1 VGTVGGDLDGPALA
15 WRCCSYRV
23 LTVLAEGRQFVE
35 GELAVRDN
43 LTPQDL
49 ASCLDELTQRL
60 TLPPAALIR
69 QRPSRADRCG
79 AATATRPLDG
89 YT

>member
-1 VGTVGGDLDGPALA
+1 VKWSSATQRRHNFGDCGVGTVGGDLDGPALA

-60 TLPPAALIR
+60 TCPP
-69 QRPSRADRCG
+69 P
-79 AATATRPLDG
+79 P
-89 YT
+89 